1 MAGSSRTLLK
11 IVSIILIIFCSL
23 TVLACILG
31 LLGSGAA
38 ILSGFVAVGTI
49 GLVWTIVSCFYGVI
63 GFIAGIIGVSG
74 KNLGAGKVLVT
85 IMIIITLVQIVAAFV
100 NNNFAMGDLLDLVL
114 PVLYLIGAR

>member
-31 LLGSGAA
+31 LLGSSAA

-49 GLVWTIVSCFYGVI
+49 GIVWTIVSCFYGVI
-63 GFIAGIIGVSG
+63 GFIAGIIGISG

-114 PVLYLIGAR
+114 PVLYLIGAK